1 MEARRHHERG
11 PAEVWWC
18 GGAVE
23 VMQAMETGNGGSRGA
38 RDDTANGEALEQRS
52 GRHGGA
58 AAKQRQKGATT
69 AGSRRLRQGK
79 KARAPWF
86 WVTGPLLVAREA
98 GRQKE
103 KEMGIERGGGG
114 IERWRRWREDE
125 GEMEIDGSEEEV
137 GLGLGL
143 DRSLTCWEAQLA
155 SWASLFSL
163 PLIF

>member
-1 MEARRHHERG
+1 M
-11 PAEVWWC
+11 
-18 GGAVE
+18 E
-23 VMQAMETGNGGSRGA
+23 VMRAMETGNGGSRGA

-58 AAKQRQKGATT
+58 AAEQRQKGATT

-143 DRSLTCWEAQLA
+143 DRARLGLWNGSVWLVRPKRPAGLA
-155 SWASLFSL
+155 
-163 PLIF
+163 PLSYLLLKQGKRKER

>member
-1 MEARRHHERG
+1 MGEE
-11 PAEVWWC
+11 
-18 GGAVE
+18 
-23 VMQAMETGNGGSRGA
+23 GS
-38 RDDTANGEALEQRS
+38 RDDTSNGEALEQRS

-58 AAKQRQKGATT
+58 AAEQRQKGATT

-143 DRSLTCWEAQLA
+143 DRWADLLGGPIGQLG
-155 SWASLFSL
+155 FSL
-163 PLIF
+163 LDLQKIERKNREKREG